1 MEKEQEKD
9 SCFPFESIGDNSTAL
24 NMELNED
31 KNNNEPNVL
40 NNMKFRTKKYYVD
53 KTGKKRSVK
62 KGRKYKTDDIRKKVK
77 VQFHKALK
85 NLMNHNLK
93 KAGSKKFFKFFPQ
106 IFIGNINRKFN
117 NKYLDYTYK
126 ELLLTD
132 FSSSRNDYRNKTIDY
147 QNYLANKETIEYL
160 EEKESISKNSG
171 FDIIKKLK
179 YKDLLKAYFSSK
191 QYEDSILEMKNKK
204 ETINYILDY
213 IRVSKTYIK
222 FFSMTK
228 KHKKEDKKVDA
239 INLNEEL
246 GNYYLF
252 ENNDIF
258 NFKHEFDEFSNIFTK
273 FGEQYN

>member
-9 SCFPFESIGDNSTAL
+9 SCFPFESIGDNSTGL
-24 NMELNED
+24 NMELRED
-31 KNNNEPNVL
+31 KINKPNIL
-40 NNMKFRTKKYYVD
+40 NNMKFRTKKYYTD

-77 VQFHKALK
+77 VQFHRALK
-85 NLMNHNLK
+85 KLMNHNLK

-132 FSSSRNDYRNKTIDY
+132 FSSFRNDYRNKVIDY
-147 QNYLANKETIEYL
+147 QNYLVNKETIEYL
-160 EEKESISKNSG
+160 EHNVTISKNSG
-171 FDIIKKLK
+171 FDVIKKFK
-179 YKDLLKAYFSSK
+179 YKELLKAYFSSK
-191 QYEDSILEMKNKK
+191 QFEDSILEMKNKK

-213 IRVSKTYIK
+213 IRVSKNYIK
-222 FFSMTK
+222 FFSMSK
-228 KHKKEDKKVDA
+228 KHKNEDKKVDV
-239 INLNEEL
+239 IDLNEDFESH
-246 GNYYLF
+246 YLF
-252 ENNDIF
+252 EGNDIF
-258 NFKHEFDEFSNIFTK
+258 DFKFEFDEYSNIFNK